1 MKLLVCVKQ
10 VPESETA
17 VAVSEDARWVRIGHG
32 AEYRMNRY
40 DECALEEAVRIKEDV
55 PGTSIDIVSIGPQRA
70 DTCIRRALGMGADD
84 GIHIV
89 TDREK
94 YLDPFATASWIAE
107 SVQKKDYDLI
117 LTGAMSE
124 DLMQGQVGPM
134 TAALLS
140 FPCATNVVAISR
152 SSDGKSIQVE
162 REIEGGNRE
171 LLELTFPAL
180 LTVQTGINKPRYPAL
195 SNLLRA
201 NQQKLHTIDA
211 ATFESPKTRQAAV
224 QVALPQKI
232 RNGVLLEGTQDEKAV
247 KLINI
252 LRQKSLLHL

>member
-17 VAVSEDARWVRIGHG
+17 VAVTDDVQWVRIGHG

-40 DECALEEAVRIKEDV
+40 DECALEEAVRIKENV
-55 PGTSIDIVSIGPQRA
+55 SGTSIDIVSIGPQRA
-70 DTCIRRALGMGADD
+70 DTSIRRALGMGADD
-84 GIHIV
+84 GLHIV

-94 YLDPFATASWIAE
+94 YLDPFATASWIAQTA
-107 SVQKKDYDLI
+107 QKKDYDLI

-134 TAALLS
+134 TAELLS
-140 FPCATNVVAISR
+140 CPCATNIVDMAL
-152 SSDGKSIQVE
+152 SSDAKSIQVE
-162 REIEGGNRE
+162 REIEGGSRE
-171 LLELTFPAL
+171 LLELTFPVL
-180 LTVQTGINKPRYPAL
+180 LTVQTGINKPRYPSL

-201 NQQKLHTIDA
+201 NQKKLHTIDA
-211 ATFESPKTRQAAV
+211 ATFEFPKIRQDVV
-224 QVALPQKI
+224 QTALPQKI
-232 RNGVLLEGTQDEKAV
+232 RKGDLLEGTQDEKAV

-252 LRQKSLLHL
+252 LREKSLLHL